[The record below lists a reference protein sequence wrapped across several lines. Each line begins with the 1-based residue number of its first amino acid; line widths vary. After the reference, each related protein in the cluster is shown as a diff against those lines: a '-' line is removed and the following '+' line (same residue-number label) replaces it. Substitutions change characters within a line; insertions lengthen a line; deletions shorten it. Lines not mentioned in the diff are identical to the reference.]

1 MYLVLQENPSHL
13 SDFSVW
19 QMRGSSDLAQKHVVF
34 NTSKVI
40 TNACFFYEELMYL
53 HIYKELQEE
62 LESEDNASIMLD
74 SIREDIREKLPVE
87 AVTDTEHVLQPTVG
101 KVVNLS
107 MLDLEYMH
115 IFYTIMYMYVL
126 I

>member
-1 MYLVLQENPSHL
+1 M
-13 SDFSVW
+13 
-19 QMRGSSDLAQKHVVF
+19 
-34 NTSKVI
+34 
-40 TNACFFYEELMYL
+40 FFYEELMYL

>member
-1 MYLVLQENPSHL
+1 
-13 SDFSVW
+13 
-19 QMRGSSDLAQKHVVF
+19 MRGSSDLAQKHVAF